1 MDQNI
6 EILECIEAFKQASN
20 KDYLTKF
27 YDRTKQGYYGLIFA
41 LWGNKRGQDQVE

>member
-1 MDQNI
+1 MDQSI
-6 EILECIEAFKQASN
+6 EILEYIEVVKQASN

-41 LWGNKRGQDQVE
+41 LWGNR